1 MVNCHP
7 KFAKQSMDAAPTMS
21 PISMGS
27 RLCFKPLCL
36 CILTALT
43 VAGCAM
49 GPDYERPELTLPS
62 QYQAQILSQTSVEQ
76 GSLKEVSALSWR
88 HFYQDPVLILLIE
101 HALSS
106 NLDLQMAQ
114 SRLLAA
120 RSKMTV
126 VDSALWPEVS
136 ASAGFERS
144 LDSGATSKDPS
155 PSTTLDLAG
164 TVSWELD
171 LWGANRRASEAAMAD
186 YLSEVEKLRLTYVS
200 LISDIASRYY
210 EWLDIEQRYSVSIDT
225 VGLRQ
230 KELDIAKLRHANG
243 VISGLDVRQA
253 EVELQSTK
261 VTLPTLDYERKYKI
275 NQLHILLGEYGY
287 ALPSPQG
294 LPENMGLPYE
304 LSAGVPS
311 ELLTLRPDVKMSE
324 QAMIAA
330 NAQVGI
336 AKAAF
341 FPKFSISG
349 QYGRENNHLK
359 DIFDSNGVT
368 WSLLGGISAP
378 IFNRGKIAAEY
389 DIATEEAKQSMLS
402 YRNVVLTAYFDVNDA
417 LNNLKRAQEAIK
429 AQRELVQSSSAYA
442 RLARLRYQNGV
453 ATSLDLMDAQR
464 QLFSAQ
470 LAYSEIL
477 RDKQLAKI
485 ALYRA
490 LGGGAV
496 SE

>member
-1 MVNCHP
+1 
-7 KFAKQSMDAAPTMS
+7 
-21 PISMGS
+21 MGY
-27 RLCFKPLCL
+27 RLRLTPVYLGL
-36 CILTALT
+36 LTALS
-43 VAGCAM
+43 VAGCTM
-49 GPDYERPELTLPS
+49 GPDYERPELALPN
-62 QYQAQILSQTSVEQ
+62 QYQAQILSQTSTEL

-88 HFYQDPVLILLIE
+88 NFYQDPVLISLIE
-101 HALSS
+101 HALSE
-106 NLDLQMAQ
+106 NLDLQIAQ

-120 RSKMTV
+120 RSKVTV
-126 VDSALWPEVS
+126 ADSALWPEIS
-136 ASAGFERS
+136 AKAGYERS
-144 LDSGATSKDPS
+144 LDSGATNTNPS
-155 PSTTLDLAG
+155 PSTTLDLVGA
-164 TVSWELD
+164 VSWELD
-171 LWGANRRASEAAMAD
+171 LWGANRRASEAAEAY

-210 EWLDIEQRYSVSIDT
+210 EWLDIEQRYSVSTDT
-225 VGLRQ
+225 VRLRQ

-261 VTLPTLDYERKYKI
+261 VTLPTLDYERKFKI
-275 NQLHILLGEYGY
+275 NQLYILLGEYDY

-294 LPENMGLPYE
+294 LPENVGLPYE

-330 NAQVGI
+330 NSQIGI

-341 FPKFSISG
+341 FPKFTISG
-349 QYGRENNHLK
+349 QYGRENDHLK

-368 WSLLGGISAP
+368 WSLLGGITAP

-417 LNNLKRAQEAIK
+417 LNNLKRAEEAIK
-429 AQRELVQSSSAYA
+429 AQKELVQSSSAYA

-490 LGGGAV
+490 LGGGQL
-496 SE
+496 E